1 MVGRAFPLEEMVAVR
16 HRVNPDARF
25 DDAVLERSVD
35 STWRARFFGA
45 VAQHSVFRRLWL
57 GALASSVGQWMQ
69 QVALGW
75 LAIVMTNSPGFV
87 GIVSFAAG
95 LPFLVVA
102 PFGGALIDRVDR
114 RRLMLT
120 CQVLAFLLA
129 TVLAIDVMSG
139 LVQSWHL
146 PIAAFLN
153 GSLLALLI
161 PTQQSLVPA
170 LVPRENLTN
179 AVGLMSAGQNMTR
192 VVGPSVAGIVIGTIG
207 VGPTFLAQAAAIAV
221 SFILVL
227 GIVLPPRAPRAAG
240 GRGIFDGIRLV
251 ASRPD
256 LRTLFLLAAIPT
268 LFVFPYIGFLNV
280 FARDILHIGAGG
292 LGLLMAV
299 SGCGAVVGSLMVASG
314 TRSEGTG
321 RLLLGM
327 TVLYGL
333 PIVGVALSRTLW
345 ITLPLLFCAGLL
357 GAAFMSG
364 NNALVQH
371 RVTDDVRG
379 RVMGAYMLTWGLM
392 PLGALPMGM
401 VADRIGTSFAVA
413 GGAVISS
420 LLAGILGLT
429 SAAVRDV

>member
-35 STWRARFFGA
+35 STWRARYFGA

-129 TVLAIDVMSG
+129 TVLAVDVMSG
-139 LVQSWHL
+139 LVQAWHL

-299 SGCGAVVGSLMVASG
+299 SGCGAVVGSLLVASG

>member
-1 MVGRAFPLEEMVAVR
+1 VAIR
-16 HRVNPDARF
+16 HRVNAHVQL
-25 DDAVLERSVD
+25 DDAVRVGPVD
-35 STWRARFFGA
+35 AAWHGRFLGA
-45 VAQHSVFRRLWL
+45 VGRHPVFRRLWF

-75 LAIVMTNSPGFV
+75 LAIIMTNSPGFV
-87 GIVSFAAG
+87 GIVTFSAG
-95 LPFLVVA
+95 VPFLVVA
-102 PFGGALIDRVDR
+102 PFGGALIDRIDR
-114 RRLMLT
+114 RRLMLS

-129 TVLAIDVMSG
+129 TVLAVDVMSG
-139 LVQSWHL
+139 FIQPWHL

-153 GSLLALLI
+153 GSLQALLI

-170 LVPRENLTN
+170 LVPRASLTN

-207 VGPTFLAQAAAIAV
+207 VGPTFLAQAVAIAA
-221 SFILVL
+221 SFLLVL
-227 GIVLPPRAPRAAG
+227 GIVLPPRAQRTARG
-240 GRGIFDGIRLV
+240 SGIFDGIRLV
-251 ASRPD
+251 TSRPD
-256 LRTLFLLAAIPT
+256 LRSLFLLASIPT
-268 LFVFPYIGFLNV
+268 FFVFPYIGFLNV
-280 FARDILHIGAGG
+280 FARDILQIGAQG

-299 SGCGAVVGSLMVASG
+299 SGCGAVVGSLLVAAAA
-314 TRSEGTG
+314 RSEGTG

-333 PIVGVALSRTLW
+333 PIVGAALSRTLW
-345 ITLPLLFCAGLL
+345 ITLPMLFMAGML

-371 RVTDDVRG
+371 RVSDDVRG

-392 PLGALPMGM
+392 PLGSLPMGM
-401 VADRIGTSFAVA
+401 IADRFGTPAAVA

-420 LLAGILGLT
+420 VLAGILGLT
-429 SAAVRDV
+429 SSAVRDV

>member
-1 MVGRAFPLEEMVAVR
+1 VAIR
-16 HRVNPDARF
+16 HRINSHAQR
-25 DDAVLERSVD
+25 DDAVREGPVD
-35 STWRARFFGA
+35 AAWHVRFLGA
-45 VAQHSVFRRLWL
+45 VSRHPVFRRLWF

-75 LAIVMTNSPGFV
+75 LAIIMTNSPGFV
-87 GIVSFAAG
+87 GVVTFSAG

-102 PFGGALIDRVDR
+102 PFGGALIDRIDR
-114 RRLMLT
+114 RRLMLS

-129 TVLAIDVMSG
+129 SVLAVDVIG
-139 LVQSWHL
+139 GFVQPWHL

-153 GSLLALLI
+153 GSLQALLI

-170 LVPRENLTN
+170 LVPRESLTN

-207 VGPTFLAQAAAIAV
+207 IGPTFLAQAVAIAA
-221 SFILVL
+221 SFIMVL
-227 GIVLPPRAPRAAG
+227 GIVLPPRAQRTARG
-240 GRGIFDGIRLV
+240 SGIFDGIRLV

-256 LRTLFLLAAIPT
+256 LRSLFLLASIPT

-280 FARDILHIGAGG
+280 FARDILLIGAQG

-299 SGCGAVVGSLMVASG
+299 SGCGAVVGSLLVAA
-314 TRSEGTG
+314 TARSEGTG

-327 TVLYGL
+327 TVLYGF

-345 ITLPLLFCAGLL
+345 ITLPLLFIAGLL

-371 RVTDDVRG
+371 RVTDDIRG
-379 RVMGAYMLTWGLM
+379 RVMGA
-392 PLGALPMGM
+392 
-401 VADRIGTSFAVA
+401 
-413 GGAVISS
+413 
-420 LLAGILGLT
+420 
-429 SAAVRDV
+429 

>member
-25 DDAVLERSVD
+25 DDAVLERSAD
-35 STWRARFFGA
+35 ATWRARFFGA

-129 TVLAIDVMSG
+129 TVLAVDVMSG

-299 SGCGAVVGSLMVASG
+299 SGCGAVVGSLLVASG

>member
-1 MVGRAFPLEEMVAVR
+1 MGSKPGGIVHAIPGPGACRIGWAGVPLEEIVAVR
-16 HRVNPDARF
+16 PRVNAHAQLNEAVHVKPVAATWHVRF
-25 DDAVLERSVD
+25 L
-35 STWRARFFGA
+35 GA
-45 VAQHSVFRRLWL
+45 VGRHPVFRRLWF

-75 LAIVMTNSPGFV
+75 LAIIMTNSPGFV
-87 GIVSFAAG
+87 GVVTFSAG

-102 PFGGALIDRVDR
+102 PFGGALIDRIDR
-114 RRLMLT
+114 RRLMLS

-129 TVLAIDVMSG
+129 SVLAVDVIGSF
-139 LVQSWHL
+139 VQPWHL

-153 GSLLALLI
+153 GSLQALLI

-170 LVPRENLTN
+170 LVPRESLTN

-207 VGPTFLAQAAAIAV
+207 VGPTFLAQAVAIAA
-221 SFILVL
+221 SFIMVL
-227 GIVLPPRAPRAAG
+227 GIVLPPRAQRTARG
-240 GRGIFDGIRLV
+240 SGIFDGIRLV

-256 LRTLFLLAAIPT
+256 LRSLFLLASIPT
-268 LFVFPYIGFLNV
+268 LFVFPLIGFLNV
-280 FARDILHIGAGG
+280 FARDILLIGAQG

-299 SGCGAVVGSLMVASG
+299 SGCGAVVGSLLVAA
-314 TRSEGTG
+314 TARLEGTG

-327 TVLYGL
+327 TVLYGF

-345 ITLPLLFCAGLL
+345 ITLPLLFIAGLL

-371 RVTDDVRG
+371 RVTDDIRG
-379 RVMGAYMLTWGLM
+379 RVMGA
-392 PLGALPMGM
+392 
-401 VADRIGTSFAVA
+401 
-413 GGAVISS
+413 
-420 LLAGILGLT
+420 
-429 SAAVRDV
+429 

>member
-1 MVGRAFPLEEMVAVR
+1 MAFR
-16 HRVNPDARF
+16 HRVNPGARIERAVRKPGDAAWHARF
-25 DDAVLERSVD
+25 L
-35 STWRARFFGA
+35 GA
-45 VAQHSVFRRLWL
+45 VARHPVFRSLWL

-87 GIVSFAAG
+87 GIVTFSAG

-102 PFGGALIDRVDR
+102 PFGGALIDRIDR

-120 CQVLAFLLA
+120 CQVLAFALA
-129 TVLAIDVMSG
+129 TVLAFDVMSG
-139 LVQSWHL
+139 FVQPWHL

-161 PTQQSLVPA
+161 PTQQSLVPS
-170 LVPRENLTN
+170 LVPREDLTN
-179 AVGLMSAGQNMTR
+179 AIGLMSAGQNMTR
-192 VVGPSVAGIVIGTIG
+192 VVGPSIAGIVIGTVG
-207 VGPTFLAQAAAIAV
+207 VGPTFLVQAIAVAV

-227 GIVLPPRAPRAAG
+227 AIVLPPRARRTVG

-256 LRTLFLLAAIPT
+256 LRALFLLASIPT

-280 FARDILHIGAGG
+280 FARDILRIGAEG

-299 SGCGAVVGSLMVASG
+299 SGCGAVTGSLLVASA
-314 TRSEGTG
+314 TKSEGSG
-321 RLLLGM
+321 RLLVGM

-345 ITLPLLFCAGLL
+345 ITLPLLFVAGML

-364 NNALVQH
+364 NNVLVQH

-392 PLGALPMGM
+392 PLGSLPMGM
-401 VADRIGTSFAVA
+401 VADRIGTPVAVA
-413 GGAVISS
+413 AGAVISS

-429 SAAVRDV
+429 SSAIRDI

>member
-1 MVGRAFPLEEMVAVR
+1 LGRRSLEKTVATR
-16 HRVNPDARF
+16 HRVNPHAQL
-25 DDAVLERSVD
+25 DDAVREGPGDAAWHGRFLGAF
-35 STWRARFFGA
+35 AR
-45 VAQHSVFRRLWL
+45 HPIFRRLWF
-57 GALASSVGQWMQ
+57 GALAASVGQWMQ

-87 GIVSFAAG
+87 GIVTFSAG

-102 PFGGALIDRVDR
+102 PFGGALIDRIDR
-114 RRLMLT
+114 RRLMLS

-129 TVLAIDVMSG
+129 TVLAFDVMSG
-139 LVQSWHL
+139 LVQPWHL

-153 GSLLALLI
+153 GSLQALLI

-170 LVPRENLTN
+170 LVPRESLTN
-179 AVGLMSAGQNMTR
+179 AVALMSAGQNMTR

-207 VGPTFLAQAAAIAV
+207 VGPTFLAQALAIAA

-227 GIVLPPRAPRAAG
+227 GIVLPPRAQRSAG
-240 GRGIFDGIRLV
+240 RKGIFDGIRLV

-256 LRTLFLLAAIPT
+256 LRSLFLLAAIPT
-268 LFVFPYIGFLNV
+268 FFVFPYIGFLNV
-280 FARDILHIGAGG
+280 FARDVLHIGAGG

-299 SGCGAVVGSLMVASG
+299 SGCGAVVGSLLVAAAA
-314 TRSEGTG
+314 RSEGTG

-345 ITLPLLFCAGLL
+345 ITLPMLFMAGML

-371 RVTDDVRG
+371 RVTDEVRG

-401 VADRIGTSFAVA
+401 IADRIGISVAVA
-413 GGAVISS
+413 SGAVISS
-420 LLAGILGLT
+420 VLVGILGLA
-429 SAAVRDV
+429 SSAVRDL

>member
-1 MVGRAFPLEEMVAVR
+1 MVGQALALEEIVATR
-16 HRVNPDARF
+16 HRVNPQARF
-25 DDAVLERSVD
+25 DDAMPASPAGQV
-35 STWRARFFGA
+35 WGARFLGA
-45 VAQHSVFRRLWL
+45 VARHSVFRRLWL

-87 GIVSFAAG
+87 GIVTFSAG

-102 PFGGALIDRVDR
+102 PFGGVLIDRIDR

-129 TVLAIDVMSG
+129 TVMAIDVMSG
-139 LVQSWHL
+139 VVQLWHL

-170 LVPRENLTN
+170 LVPRESLTN

-192 VVGPSVAGIVIGTIG
+192 VIGPSVAGIVIGTIG
-207 VGPTFLAQAAAIAV
+207 VGPTFLAQAVAVAV

-227 GIVLPPRAPRAAG
+227 GIVLPRAPRPTG

-256 LRTLFLLAAIPT
+256 LRSLFLLASIPT
-268 LFVFPYIGFLNV
+268 FFVFPYIGFLNV
-280 FARDILHIGAGG
+280 FARDILHIGAQG

-299 SGCGAVVGSLMVASG
+299 SGCGAVVGSLMVASAA
-314 TRSEGTG
+314 RSEGTG
-321 RLLLGM
+321 RLLLSM

-333 PIVGVALSRTLW
+333 PIIGVGLSRTLW
-345 ITLPLLFCAGLL
+345 ITLPLLFVAGLL

-392 PLGALPMGM
+392 PLGSLPMGM
-401 VADRIGTSFAVA
+401 IGDRIGTPVAVA

-420 LLAGILGLT
+420 LLAGILGVASST
-429 SAAVRDV
+429 IRDV

>member
-1 MVGRAFPLEEMVAVR
+1 VAIR
-16 HRVNPDARF
+16 HRVHPHVQL
-25 DDAVLERSVD
+25 DDAVRERPVD
-35 STWRARFFGA
+35 AAWHGRFLGA
-45 VAQHSVFRRLWL
+45 VARHPIIRRLWF
-57 GALASSVGQWMQ
+57 GALAASVGQWMQ

-87 GIVSFAAG
+87 GIVTFSAG

-102 PFGGALIDRVDR
+102 PFGGALIDRIDR
-114 RRLMLT
+114 RPLMLS
-120 CQVLAFLLA
+120 CQVLAFILATLLA
-129 TVLAIDVMSG
+129 VDVTSG
-139 LVQSWHL
+139 LVQPWHL

-153 GSLLALLI
+153 GSLQAMLI

-170 LVPRENLTN
+170 LVPRESLTN

-207 VGPTFLAQAAAIAV
+207 VGPTFLAQALAIAA

-227 GIVLPPRAPRAAG
+227 GILLPPRTARTVSG
-240 GRGIFDGIRLV
+240 SGIFDGIRLV
-251 ASRPD
+251 TSRPE
-256 LRTLFLLAAIPT
+256 LRSLFLLASIPT
-268 LFVFPYIGFLNV
+268 FFVFPYIGFLNV
-280 FARDILHIGAGG
+280 FARDILRIGAQG

-299 SGCGAVVGSLMVASG
+299 SGCGAVVGSLLVAAAA
-314 TRSEGTG
+314 RSEGTG

-345 ITLPLLFCAGLL
+345 ITLPMLFMAGML

-371 RVTDDVRG
+371 RVSDDVRG

-392 PLGALPMGM
+392 PLGSLPMGM
-401 VADRIGTSFAVA
+401 IADRIGTPVAVA

-420 LLAGILGLT
+420 VLAGILGLT
-429 SAAVRDV
+429 SSAVRDI